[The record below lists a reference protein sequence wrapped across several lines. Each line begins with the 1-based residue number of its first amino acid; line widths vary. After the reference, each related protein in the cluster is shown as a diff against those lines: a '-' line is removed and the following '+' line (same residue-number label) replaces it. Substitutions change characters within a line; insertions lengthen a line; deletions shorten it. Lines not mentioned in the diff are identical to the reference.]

1 MEALR
6 MGIESQIVRGYDN
19 TSFFVEETEGFGD
32 EE

>member
-19 TSFFVEETEGFGD
+19 TSFVEETEGFGD